1 MDPDDMHIN
10 ENLFEKLYDY
20 NSKYNLDIT
29 EFLVSQQIECNNDI
43 FFPEIHFANH
53 YYNFGQNII
62 YQMKLSNL
70 LDHLPNSSEYSRTIY
85 RSIWNKMVRYGI
97 FIKTSNYIGKDYYN
111 NEYII
116 AGDDLLM
123 NIIIYQYANN
133 FSNIKLPG
141 YLYIRRKMSMS
152 RGGSDELKQIRARN
166 FISYFQKFFNYIKD
180 YRKI

>member
-1 MDPDDMHIN
+1 
-10 ENLFEKLYDY
+10 
-20 NSKYNLDIT
+20 
-29 EFLVSQQIECNNDI
+29 
-43 FFPEIHFANH
+43 
-53 YYNFGQNII
+53 
-62 YQMKLSNL
+62 MKLSNL
-70 LDHLPNSSEYSRTIY
+70 LYHLPNSSEYSRTIC
-85 RSIWNKMVRYGI
+85 RNIGNKMIRYGI

-123 NIIIYQYANN
+123 IIVIYQYANN

-166 FISYFQKFFNYIKD
+166 FISYFQKFFNHIKD

>member
-1 MDPDDMHIN
+1 
-10 ENLFEKLYDY
+10 
-20 NSKYNLDIT
+20 
-29 EFLVSQQIECNNDI
+29 
-43 FFPEIHFANH
+43 
-53 YYNFGQNII
+53 
-62 YQMKLSNL
+62 MKLSNL
-70 LDHLPNSSEYSRTIY
+70 LYHLPNSSEYSRTIC
-85 RSIWNKMVRYGI
+85 RSIWNKMIRYGI
-97 FIKTSNYIGKDYYN
+97 FIKTSNHIAKDYYN

-123 NIIIYQYANN
+123 IIVIYQYANN

>member
-1 MDPDDMHIN
+1 MD
-10 ENLFEKLYDY
+10 K
-20 NSKYNLDIT
+20 T

-53 YYNFGQNII
+53 YHNFGQNII

-70 LDHLPNSSEYSRTIY
+70 LYHLPNSSEYSRTIC
-85 RSIWNKMVRYGI
+85 RNIGNKMIRYGI

-141 YLYIRRKMSMS
+141 YL
-152 RGGSDELKQIRARN
+152 
-166 FISYFQKFFNYIKD
+166 
-180 YRKI
+180 